1 MPIANYINEVNKR
14 FKTGISRE
22 HSYRG
27 DLQTLLETLVPDIIA
42 TNEPAHIDCG
52 APDYVITKKDIPLGY
67 IEAKDLDDNLD
78 DKSHKEQFDRYRNS
92 LNNLIITNYL
102 EFRFYRDGEQVT
114 IVRIGHIENGKVV
127 ANTENFKTF
136 NDLIVNFCAYRGQ
149 TISSAA
155 KLAKMMAGKARLL
168 ADVIKN
174 ALNSDDNSYDNRTLQ
189 DQMTAFQKI
198 LISDISKEEFAD
210 VYAQTIAYGMF
221 AGRLNDTSLENFSR
235 QEACGCIP
243 KSNPFLRNLF
253 SYIAGPTLDDRI
265 KWIVD
270 DLADVFV
277 AVNLHDILKDFG
289 KATKT
294 QDPIIHFYE
303 TFLSEY
309 DPKLRKSRGVWYT
322 PQPVVN
328 FIVRA
333 VDDILKQEFGL
344 SEGLAD
350 TSKIKIK
357 IKDTKYGNAKSGK
370 KSAEIEKEVHRVQIL
385 DPATGTGTFLAEVI
399 RQIHEKFIPMQGMWS
414 SYVENHLLP
423 RIHGFEILM
432 ASYAMA
438 HLKLDL
444 ILKETGYIA
453 TKNDRLKV
461 YLTNSLEEP
470 HPDSGTL
477 FASWLS
483 QEAEEANEVKRD
495 VPVMVVLGNPP
506 YSGESSNK
514 GEWIQNLIE
523 VYKQEPT
530 GGKLQEKNPKWINDD
545 YVKFIRYAEQFI
557 EKNNTGVLAYI
568 NNHSFL
574 DNPTFRGMRWHLL
587 QTFDKIYI
595 IDLHGNAKKKE
606 ICPDGS
612 KDENV
617 FDIQQGVSIN
627 LFIKNNQKKK
637 GKLAEVYN
645 YDLFGKRENKYEF
658 LAEHSLNSIDFNKL
672 EHQVPYYFFVK
683 KDFGLSKKYDKGF
696 AVTDL
701 FNVNSVGIVTAKDS
715 ILIKDSI
722 EEIKTSIEINY
733 NIIPDDTKI
742 QKVLYRPFDS
752 KYVYYD
758 TKYVERP
765 RETVMKHFIN
775 RDNLGIVAKRGFTQ
789 LEAMSCFISNSII
802 DFRSWSCAGMQGGDY
817 IFPLYLYEDVD
828 NSRRPNFSND
838 IIQKFADYL
847 KLKFI
852 PEKSDEEGT
861 FASID
866 VLDYIY
872 AVLHSPKYR
881 ETYKEF
887 LKIDFPKVPY
897 PTDNAKFWK
906 LVELGSEL
914 RSIHLLESNKLNTLT
929 IGYPISGDNI
939 VSKLKYENEK
949 VHINDTQYFDK
960 VPEAAWNFYIG
971 GYQPAQKWL
980 KDRKNK
986 ELTYDDIIHYQKII
1000 NALYLTDKLML
1011 QIDEIG
1017 VI

>member
-42 TNEPAHIDCG
+42 TNEPARIDCG

-127 ANTENFKTF
+127 ANTENFQTF

-174 ALNSDDNSYDNRTLQ
+174 ALNSDDESYDNRTLQ

-198 LISDISKEEFAD
+198 LISDISKKEFAD

-277 AVNLHDILKDFG
+277 AVDLHNILKDFG

-423 RIHGFEILM
+423 RIYGFEILM

-444 ILKETGYIA
+444 ILKETGYKA

-852 PEKSDEEGT
+852 PEKSDEKGT

-887 LKIDFPKVPY
+887 LKIDFPKVSY
-897 PTDNAKFWK
+897 PTNNAKFWK

-939 VSKLKYENEK
+939 VSKLKYEDGK
-949 VHINDTQYFDK
+949 VYVNDTQYFEN
-960 VPEAAWNFYIG
+960 VPEIAWNIYIG
-971 GYQPAQKWL
+971 GYQPAQKCL

-1017 VI
+1017 VM

>member
-42 TNEPAHIDCG
+42 TNEPARIDCG

-127 ANTENFKTF
+127 ANTENFQTF

-174 ALNSDDNSYDNRTLQ
+174 ALNSDDESYDNRTLQ

-198 LISDISKEEFAD
+198 LISDISKKEFAD

-277 AVNLHDILKDFG
+277 AVDLHNILKDFG

-658 LAEHSLNSIDFNKL
+658 LSEHSLNSIDFNKL

-817 IFPLYLYEDVD
+817 IFPLYLYEDID

>member
-42 TNEPAHIDCG
+42 TNEPARIDCG

-127 ANTENFKTF
+127 ANTENFQTF

-174 ALNSDDNSYDNRTLQ
+174 ALNSDDESYDNRTLQ

-198 LISDISKEEFAD
+198 LISDISKKEFAD

-277 AVNLHDILKDFG
+277 AVDLHNILKDFG

-423 RIHGFEILM
+423 RIYGFEILM

-444 ILKETGYIA
+444 ILKETGYKA

-1000 NALYLTDKLML
+1000 NALYLTDKLMS